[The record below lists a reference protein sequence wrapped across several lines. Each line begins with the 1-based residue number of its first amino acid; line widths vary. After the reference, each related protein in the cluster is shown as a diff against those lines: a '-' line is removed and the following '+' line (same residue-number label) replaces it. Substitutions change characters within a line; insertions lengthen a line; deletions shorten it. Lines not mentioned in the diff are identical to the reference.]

1 MFVVYD
7 VGIVAESYAV
17 EQSNYVYVFQS
28 IFTIAVFLLCHF
40 SRLLQNTP

>member
-7 VGIVAESYAV
+7 VGTVAESYAV

-28 IFTIAVFLLCHF
+28 TFTIAVFLLCHF